1 MMTTVTFSRR
11 RCPACVLDSFLVG
24 ALVAIGLP
32 RLPAF
37 AGDRILPLHLEEI
50 VRVSSPDGS
59 LDAVMIRDNCGP
71 LCSFG
76 YSAFVVPRGE
86 AAPKDLNRAVF
97 QAYDMMREMLT
108 WKQERVLEIAYEKA
122 TISKFRNISHPFG
135 EFDRKEKNWEYRLEI
150 RLAPLTDSSL

>member
-11 RCPACVLDSFLVG
+11 RYLACVLDSFLAG

-37 AGDRILPLHLEEI
+37 AGDRILPLHPEEI

-59 LDAVMIRDNCGP
+59 LDAVMIRDNCGL

-86 AAPKDLNRAVF
+86 AAPNDLNRGVS
-97 QAYDMMREMLT
+97 QAYD
-108 WKQERVLEIAYEKA
+108 YD
-122 TISKFRNISHPFG
+122 G
-135 EFDRKEKNWEYRLEI
+135 
-150 RLAPLTDSSL
+150 

>member
-1 MMTTVTFSRR
+1 MTTVTFSRR

-86 AAPKDLNRAVF
+86 AAPKDLNRAVS
-97 QAYDMMREMLT
+97 QAYE
-108 WKQERVLEIAYEKA
+108 
-122 TISKFRNISHPFG
+122 
-135 EFDRKEKNWEYRLEI
+135 
-150 RLAPLTDSSL
+150 